1 MKAQLEKFYNENP
14 SAFQILGVLFVIT
27 GLVINI
33 PSSTGWLGQS
43 IEHLK
48 FFLLVTSGILL
59 LYLIYNALSFFLKPV
74 LDIGQGKTLHHI
86 VKKLAV
92 SFFFISIAI
101 FFLID
106 LCVYIIL
113 SYPHES
119 IFLATLL
126 LCYFVLIQLSKISMV
141 KKWWTRLWTILLVL
155 LLVAI
160 PIGAYVFLYLNSL
173 NLIWYMIVGVIA
185 LAVILYV
192 ILSIQ
197 LKVSESKP
205 LLGDKDTPVENTT
218 APSTKND

>member
-14 SAFQILGVLFVIT
+14 SAFQMLGVLFVIT

-33 PSSTGWLGQS
+33 PAANGLLGQS

-59 LYLIYNALSFFLKPV
+59 LYLIYNALTFFLKPV
-74 LDIGQGKTLHHI
+74 LDIDQEKTLHHI

-101 FFLID
+101 FFFID

-119 IFLATLL
+119 IFLGTLL

-141 KKWWTRLWTILLVL
+141 KKWWKRPWTILLVL

-160 PIGAYVFLYLNSL
+160 PIGTYVFLYLGNL
-173 NLIWYMIVGVIA
+173 NLIGYMAVGVII
-185 LAVILYV
+185 LAAI
-192 ILSIQ
+192 
-197 LKVSESKP
+197 
-205 LLGDKDTPVENTT
+205 
-218 APSTKND
+218 